1 MFFLHVFHH
10 VNQKISPNQ
19 HVPTFQW
26 LLCQGQAAPARVQL
40 YVWRLCGGLDLV
52 GLPLPRAGRWRCQAM
67 VTLMGKGATFLVK
80 WWRNHGETMVKWWVN
95 GGKWWWNDVN
105 GHDSGTDWGRRYR
118 FHIFLAYF
126 SGLCK
131 GISLENMALYGTV
144 PPF

>member
-1 MFFLHVFHH
+1 MFFIMWIKRYLPISTSQPFSGCSARGKLHLHEFSFMSGDFVAAL
-10 VNQKISPNQ
+10 I
-19 HVPTFQW
+19 
-26 LLCQGQAAPARVQL
+26 LLDFL
-40 YVWRLCGGLDLV
+40 YLVLADEGAKPWWHWWVRGRLSWWNDGE
-52 GLPLPRAGRWRCQAM
+52 
-67 VTLMGKGATFLVK
+67 TMGKL
-80 WWRNHGETMVKWWVN
+80 WWNMVKWWVN